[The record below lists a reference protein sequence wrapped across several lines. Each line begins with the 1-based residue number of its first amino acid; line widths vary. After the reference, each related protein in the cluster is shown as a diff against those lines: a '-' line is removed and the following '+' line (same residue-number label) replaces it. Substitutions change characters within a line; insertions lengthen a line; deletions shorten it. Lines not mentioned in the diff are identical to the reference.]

1 MAIAIQSI
9 AASTIP
15 KVDAAAFFAAMRP
28 GDLVFCWG
36 DAAIS
41 HAIEEFTG
49 GGPSHVLKV
58 WLPWPGLAPWLTLE
72 AEINHGV
79 RFGQFEDYVNY
90 PGDLVLCRR
99 DLTLDQVE
107 AEIAFGASLLDFKYD
122 YIEFASLVARKL
134 STRFPLIQPQHE
146 LYCSGLQQAIAAKS
160 VPFSVPDKPWATP
173 EQLYT
178 DPSVVA
184 VCALL
189 KADAAA
195 APVAA

>member
-1 MAIAIQSI
+1 MAEPIQSV

-15 KVDAAAFFAAMRP
+15 KVGAAGLFAAMQP

-36 DAAIS
+36 CEPIS
-41 HAIEEFTG
+41 QAIEKFTA
-49 GGPSHVLKV
+49 GPSHVLKV

-72 AEINHGV
+72 AEYGRGV
-79 RFGQFEDYVNY
+79 RFGQFEDYLSY

-99 DLTLDQVE
+99 ALTLDQVK
-107 AEIAFGASLLDFKYD
+107 AEIAFGAGLLDFKYD
-122 YIEFASLVARKL
+122 TIEFASLVARKL
-134 STRFPLIQPQHE
+134 STRFPLIQPDGQ

-160 VPFSVPDKPWATP
+160 VPFNIPDKPWATP

-184 VCALL
+184 VCAQL
-189 KADAAA
+189 KS
-195 APVAA
+195 